1 MKKSSYRVVLLSFLV
16 AMSIAA
22 ALFLHTVA
30 TKLPVIAE
38 QKMAVQQSDFGQVEP
53 NKKAMKILEVEL
65 GKTVF
70 EVIKKIMPASAH

>member
-22 ALFLHTVA
+22 TLFLHTVA
-30 TKLPVIAE
+30 TKLPAIAE
-38 QKMAVQQSDFGQVEP
+38 QKMAFQQSDFGQVEP